1 MQYLVHIRHLSMLL
15 KYSRPGISLVVH
27 WLRLWASNGEGMGS
41 IPSLEMKIIH
51 TMQWDQ
57 KKKKKNTDFQA

>member
-15 KYSRPGISLVVH
+15 KYSLPGISLVVH
-27 WLRLWASNGEGMGS
+27 WLRLWASNGGGMGS

-57 KKKKKNTDFQA
+57 KKKNTDFQA